1 MRFPTFRNQVAVLA
15 ALLLIP
21 AGALA
26 QGEEGPSPA
35 SLTVSPE
42 EITLTAGETA
52 QIEATALDED
62 GNEVEVEFLYLPLY
76 GQYWNLD
83 KRTWGF
89 NIFKVSRE
97 GEVSTRRPGEFAVM
111 VRVVGSGP
119 DPSARNSEAE
129 GYLQQRIPLT
139 ILPRPVASLNVT
151 AEGPLYAGTEITVRA
166 EPLDDTG
173 ALVEGLEV
181 TWMSS
186 DDAVAMPIA
195 RPPTIERTRTRGV
208 LALGAPGAVTVTAT
222 AGAASAE
229 IAVEVVPNPVA
240 KMELTPDRS
249 TARTGDVTHL
259 EVTMTDAAGATLE
272 DVPVGFSVSAM
283 TDAMGMG
290 GPSSGLI
297 TQDGRFVAEL
307 PGVYTVVA
315 RTGSVSASTVIR
327 IAERG
332 VRRPIELVGHG
343 RVKDRATSDLWVWE
357 APNGRDYAMTGTHS
371 AAGHAYIWDVTD
383 PEDPDIVDVVRV
395 DARTVNDVKIS
406 EDGATAVISREGAS
420 NRRNGLVIL
429 DVSDPSTGVQ
439 KLAEYDDQLTGGV
452 HNTFIHAGHVYA
464 LSGGRRF
471 DIINIEDP
479 SVPHRV
485 GSFALDNPARS
496 IHDVWVVEGIAYSA
510 NWSDGVA
517 VIDVGGAGK

>member
-1 MRFPTFRNQVAVLA
+1 MRFPTSRNQVAVLA

-208 LALGAPGAVTVTAT
+208 LTLGAPGAVTVTAT

-229 IAVEVVPNPVA
+229 MAVEVVPNPVA

-272 DVPVGFSVSAM
+272 GVPVGFSVSAM

-297 TQDGRFVAEL
+297 TQDGRFVAGL
-307 PGVYTVVA
+307 PGVVALKWSSSSMGEYTAGLHRFADRLAIIDNLGMAVWAHLLGAVGFITHQSNFWPEYPLSLWELLERKDYDAAVA
-315 RTGSVSASTVIR
+315 
-327 IAERG
+327 
-332 VRRPIELVGHG
+332 ELARFSWRWDEWTHKVCEETEGEGPFIKAAMEEVG
-343 RVKDRATSDLWVWE
+343 L
-357 APNGRDYAMTGTHS
+357 
-371 AAGHAYIWDVTD
+371 AAGPPRPPARPV
-383 PEDPDIVDVVRV
+383 
-395 DARTVNDVKIS
+395 ASRTVQ
-406 EDGATAVISREGAS
+406 
-420 NRRNGLVIL
+420 
-429 DVSDPSTGVQ
+429 P
-439 KLAEYDDQLTGGV
+439 
-452 HNTFIHAGHVYA
+452 
-464 LSGGRRF
+464 
-471 DIINIEDP
+471 
-479 SVPHRV
+479 
-485 GSFALDNPARS
+485 
-496 IHDVWVVEGIAYSA
+496 
-510 NWSDGVA
+510 
-517 VIDVGGAGK
+517 